1 MDLQFNEFIQF
12 TPVSARGQSISD
24 AVQLT
29 TDTNTTDHSENSMG
43 NSRWRGRSRGNSS
56 FREQLHV
63 LRQSMNNLGFA
74 VSASS
79 DSVARTLDMVR
90 ILVQRSVDVD
100 PGTEPVV

>member
-1 MDLQFNEFIQF
+1 M
-12 TPVSARGQSISD
+12 
-24 AVQLT
+24 
-29 TDTNTTDHSENSMG
+29 DTNTADSSENLMG
-43 NSRWRGRSRGNSS
+43 DSRRRRHLRGLRGDSN

-63 LRQSMNNLGFA
+63 LRQAMDNLGFA

-100 PGTEPVV
+100 PGTEPVVYYAYLSINSLF